1 MEKRAVT
8 IYLPVEV
15 FSIFRKEPEDFTNE
29 MRLTA
34 AVKWYDMG
42 IISQE
47 KAAEVAGI
55 SREEFIFSLK
65 RFGVSPFQYTA
76 QEILDEAGYGSNVDS

>member
-1 MEKRAVT
+1 METRSVT
-8 IYLPVEV
+8 IKLPVEV
-15 FSIFRKEPEDFTNE
+15 FSILKKTPDDFTNE
-29 MRLTA
+29 LRLTA
-34 AVKWYDMG
+34 AVKWYEMG
-42 IISQE
+42 LISQE

-76 QEILDEAGYGSNVDS
+76 TEVLEEAGYDSKVDS

>member
-1 MEKRAVT
+1 METKAVT
-8 IYLPVEV
+8 INLPVEV
-15 FSIFRKEPEDFTNE
+15 FSIFKKNPEDFTAE

-34 AVKWYDMG
+34 AVKWYEMG

-55 SREEFIFSLK
+55 SREEFIMSLK

-76 QEILDEAGYGSNVDS
+76 QEVLEEAGYDSKVDS